1 MENQTILK
9 LSVHNSCYARGCHFP
24 EDDWTLEGEGKTF
37 EEAMANLIHSNEKSL
52 IVSCYPDG
60 VYATEIDIV
69 DLNGERFY
77 AKNERDFPYTQEN
90 LEKYGFPSVQI
101 SSWIQKE
108 SDIKDLIRRHV
119 KDTISKGFLNHPY
132 RLHLRKVNDR
142 LKRFNDYLAEKAHL
156 NAERKKYEELAKKFG
171 GNS

>member
-1 MENQTILK
+1 MEKQTILK

-24 EDDWTLEGEGKTF
+24 EDDWTLEGEGNTLQ
-37 EEAMANLIHSNEKSL
+37 EAMDNLIYSNETDQV
-52 IVSCYPDG
+52 VSCHPDYG
-60 VYATEIDIV
+60 YATEIDIV

-77 AKNERDFPYTQEN
+77 AKNERDFPYTLEN
-90 LEKYGFPSVQI
+90 LEKYGFPLVQI
-101 SSWIQKE
+101 PSWKINE
-108 SDIKDLIRRHV
+108 SDIKDFIRQQV
-119 KDTISKGFLNHPY
+119 KGIIFDKFVNHPY

-142 LKRFNDYLAEKAHL
+142 LERFKDHLAAKARL